1 MPVIV
6 PVRVREQ
13 RAIRTV
19 PVIPVSATRI
29 ESPAPGLLGLVKKAQ
44 LGLSQRGLE
53 GERAKVALCLDHN
66 GSMRTL

>member
-1 MPVIV
+1 M
-6 PVRVREQ
+6 
-13 RAIRTV
+13 